1 MLKNIWKKL
10 SEKNL
15 LPLMDPNTITRE
27 EEMEKLKSELNFCPL
42 IRKIRIFVVIQWA
55 SFFCICQYWDNNFLG
70 PKTDGEGQVTGT
82 K

>member
-1 MLKNIWKKL
+1 
-10 SEKNL
+10 
-15 LPLMDPNTITRE
+15 MDPNTITKWR

-82 K
+82 KTK